1 MLRLWSIHPKYLDA
15 TGLVA
20 LWRESLLAEK
30 VLRRETLGYT
40 HHPQLIR
47 FRNHPYPERAIA
59 NYLLEVWEE
68 SKRRGYNFDKRKL
81 GRCCKIEKI
90 PVTRGQLRYE
100 FELLRD
106 RLKRRDPSRYRE
118 LLPIREIECHPLFEV
133 VEGQVEEWEKQNLT
147 LIEGIFRARYRSH

>member
-1 MLRLWSIHPKYLDA
+1 MLRLWSVHPKYLDA

-30 VLRRETLGYT
+30 VLRGETLGYT
-40 HHPQLIR
+40 QHPQLIR
-47 FRNHPYPERAIA
+47 FRNHPHPERAIA
-59 NYLLEVWEE
+59 NYLIEVWEE
-68 SKRRGYNFDKRKL
+68 SKRRGYNFEKRKL
-81 GRCCKIEKI
+81 GRWGKIEKI

-118 LLPIREIECHPLFEV
+118 LLSIREIECHPLFEV
-133 VEGQVEEWEKQNLT
+133 VEGQVEEWEKQD
-147 LIEGIFRARYRSH
+147 